1 MRLLLPVIALS
12 LVLAVAAIADPDAVP
27 ETATPGASTTPS
39 TKPPSSVP
47 EDPKKAQSPPSIET
61 KPKAKMTP
69 AEIRQLRDTDF
80 KRCMQ
85 DWDVNTHM
93 TKKEWERTCQRVVD
107 NRIKFMIEEMGR

>member
-1 MRLLLPVIALS
+1 
-12 LVLAVAAIADPDAVP
+12 
-27 ETATPGASTTPS
+27 
-39 TKPPSSVP
+39 
-47 EDPKKAQSPPSIET
+47 
-61 KPKAKMTP
+61 MTP